1 MTLERMLE
9 LVLLNHFDAYLKTL
23 TDDEVREIS
32 QQYNLHKMVERSKEL
47 SNDFL
52 KDYIIDNPSKEV
64 EPIVVKD

>member
-9 LVLLNHFDAYLKTL
+9 LVLLNHFDTYLKTL
-23 TDDEVREIS
+23 TDDEIRDIAR
-32 QQYNLHKMVERSKEL
+32 QYDLHKMVERSKEL

>member
-1 MTLERMLE
+1 MTVERMLE

-23 TDDEVREIS
+23 TDDEVYEIA
-32 QQYNLHKMVERSKEL
+32 QQYDLQKMAERSKEL

>member
-1 MTLERMLE
+1 MLE
-9 LVLLNHFDAYLKTL
+9 LVLLNHFDSHLRML
-23 TDDEVREIS
+23 SSDEVYEIA
-32 QQYNLHKMVERSKEL
+32 QQYDLQKMAERSKEL

>member
-1 MTLERMLE
+1 MLE
-9 LVLLNHFDAYLKTL
+9 LVLLNYFDSHLRML
-23 TDDEVREIS
+23 SSDEVYEIA
-32 QQYNLHKMVERSKEL
+32 QQYDLQKMAERSKEL

>member
-1 MTLERMLE
+1 MLE
-9 LVLLNHFDAYLKTL
+9 LVLLNHFDTYLKTL
-23 TDDEVREIS
+23 TDDEIRDIAR
-32 QQYNLHKMVERSKEL
+32 QYDLHKMVERSKEL

>member
-23 TDDEVREIS
+23 TDDEVRDIAR
-32 QQYNLHKMVERSKEL
+32 QYDLHKMVERSKEL

>member
-1 MTLERMLE
+1 MLE
-9 LVLLNHFDAYLKTL
+9 LVLLNHFDTYLKTL
-23 TDDEVREIS
+23 TNDEVRDIAR
-32 QQYNLHKMVERSKEL
+32 QYDLHKMVERSKEL

>member
-1 MTLERMLE
+1 MLE
-9 LVLLNHFDAYLKTL
+9 LVLLNHFDTYLKTL
-23 TDDEVREIS
+23 TDDKVRDIAR
-32 QQYNLHKMVERSKEL
+32 QYDLHKMVERSKEL